1 MKTTKRNSGAVLV
14 VVMGMSAILILAG
27 VSLTM
32 MTANKAHQA
41 RKLRDGAQAL
51 SIAEAGIADNI
62 DKMKTNY
69 YGWVNATNSGVF
81 MEGSFTSI
89 SSLQPNKTIRIAS
102 YGTVNNEERSTVI
115 EIIADPDILKQLT
128 IDGIGIFGLSTML
141 LDGNDIVIASVH
153 ANDDLT
159 FSKGTVSGEV
169 TSAGVVTVPPGGG
182 STVPVPGEEYSGVAE
197 KTLDDPFDFNE
208 WYEAATNNG
217 LYYPGPGPVAL
228 SGPLYPSNGV
238 IYVNGDVTFN
248 NGTDIIGCVV
258 AKGNI
263 EVHNSLTQTNFGP
276 GLPAF
281 LADGD
286 ILFRNRNNYFGT
298 IYCTGDFT
306 SDNRRVIIGV
316 VIAEGAI
323 EISNHFHLEA
333 PEADV
338 AWGPDGNADPDV
350 DIGAWLK

>member
-69 YGWVNATNSGVF
+69 LAWLDATNSGVF
-81 MEGSFTSI
+81 MEGSFTAI
-89 SSLQPNKTIRIAS
+89 SSFQPNKTIRIAS
-102 YGTVNNEERSTVI
+102 YGTANSEERSTVI

-141 LDGNDIVIASVH
+141 LDGNDIVLASVH
-153 ANDDLT
+153 ANDDVT
-159 FSKGTVSGEV
+159 FSKGSVSGQV
-169 TSAGVVTVPPGGG
+169 TSAGTVDASGGGTTVPTNGAF
-182 STVPVPGEEYSGVAE
+182 SSGVAE
-197 KTLDDPFDFNE
+197 KTLDDPFDFND
-208 WYEAATNNG
+208 WYVAATNNG
-217 LYYPGPGPVAL
+217 IYHAGPVAL
-228 SGPLYPSNGV
+228 SGVLRPTNGV

-286 ILFRNRNNYFGT
+286 ILFRNRNSYFGT
-298 IYCTGDFT
+298 IYCTGDFS
-306 SDNRRVIIGV
+306 SDNQRVIIGV

-350 DIGAWLK
+350 EIGAWLK